1 MKLTFKYIS
10 QLLIMD
16 NDNGYELDANIFFFK
31 LLLFISNIIM

>member
-16 NDNGYELDANIFFFK
+16 NDNGYELDANIFFLSCYY
-31 LLLFISNIIM
+31 LLVI